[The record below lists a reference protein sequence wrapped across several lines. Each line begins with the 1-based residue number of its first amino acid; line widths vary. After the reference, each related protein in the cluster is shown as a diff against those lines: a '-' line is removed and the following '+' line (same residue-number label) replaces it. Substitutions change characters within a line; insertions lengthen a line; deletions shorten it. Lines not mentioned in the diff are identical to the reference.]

1 MKKFKALFTILT
13 TIGLISATAP
23 AIAAPTGIENKQV
36 KIGVVDFKKTIETSK
51 LGKQEQA
58 NFENLKKQMEN
69 VLEEKEKGLN
79 ELATKLNDMDYLDS
93 VTAEAETELKR
104 KFRALNQE
112 FSQQQAQYYQAL
124 NQANIKIV
132 QKIQEQIQTA
142 AKKVAN
148 ENGLDVILNDEGS
161 FYFSSTLDVT
171 PKVVAA
177 LDEAYETEL
186 KNAPKTADANKPGK
200 NSVK

>member
-13 TIGLISATAP
+13 TIGLISASAP
-23 AIAAPTGIENKQV
+23 AIAAPSGTENKQV
-36 KIGVVDFKKTIETSK
+36 KVGVVDFKKTIETSK

-93 VTAEAETELKR
+93 ITAEVETELKR
-104 KFRALNQE
+104 KFRGLNQE
-112 FSQQQAQYYQAL
+112 FSQQQSQYYQAL

-132 QKIQEQIQTA
+132 QKIQDEIQKA
-142 AKKVAN
+142 AEKVAKD
-148 ENGLDVILNDEGS
+148 NGLDVILNDEGS
-161 FYFSSTLDVT
+161 FYFSSSLDVT

-177 LDEAYETEL
+177 LDEVYETEL

-200 NSVK
+200 TSVK